1 MGVGTGSGSLLEGL
15 GLGVPQPLGRLGR
28 GAFPAQGLGTET
40 SLQGWV
46 LCGLVHRAGGAKLH
60 LELLLH
66 LGSGGT
72 RPGSVQWG
80 RQELAAPASHG
91 SGKTHQAQ
99 EMHWSLQA
107 VKLVQ
112 LSRESQESGEQSTC
126 PPCSPSQAAARRAQA
141 AMCLDTSCPHIHT
154 LEPRSPPHSQGWRTP
169 METAPGTG
177 AWAGLCCTC
186 IHTDWAEPLRIK
198 TPFNVTINYIFTIKS
213 LQIHPKVNIKIDT
226 LELCQSAH
234 LCTNTYTEEVAL
246 KALENG
252 FWKVSWT

>member
-1 MGVGTGSGSLLEGL
+1 MSKEESVILKVTFQMGVGTGSGSLLEGL
-15 GLGVPQPLGRLGR
+15 GLGAPQPLGRLGR

-72 RPGSVQWG
+72 RPGPVQWG

-99 EMHWSLQA
+99 EIHWSLQA

-126 PPCSPSQAAARRAQA
+126 PPCSPSQAAACRAWA
-141 AMCLDTSCPHIHT
+141 ACAAAGPGSGHKL
-154 LEPRSPPHSQGWRTP
+154 PPHPHLGAKVPTP
-169 METAPGTG
+169 LPG
-177 AWAGLCCTC
+177 
-186 IHTDWAEPLRIK
+186 
-198 TPFNVTINYIFTIKS
+198 
-213 LQIHPKVNIKIDT
+213 
-226 LELCQSAH
+226 
-234 LCTNTYTEEVAL
+234 
-246 KALENG
+246 LENPHG
-252 FWKVSWT
+252 NSPWHRGLGRTVLHLHPHGLGRAAEN